1 MKSNT
6 IHNHIKSPLLEFLY
20 YIRER
25 EASYV
30 LSGSVDPVSLP
41 FIDSVKASLLKEAA
55 NVGLNNESLKSLDNN
70 LQHIISIPE
79 ASISVLEKY
88 VIGILLGGEKCCISF
103 NRDGVITK
111 SINRQAVV
119 SIDLR
124 EIINNT
130 FPGLPIGTEELKLSI
145 VKEKEQQVIDILRKQ
160 NFHAVKV
167 IKRGKVLDR
176 VECEEKLSINK
187 RVIDIMKEAA
197 FQNIEI
203 KQESGKPVYMNRVV
217 KTKLY

>member
-1 MKSNT
+1 MKSDT
-6 IHNHIKSPLLEFLY
+6 IHNHIKSPLVELLY

-25 EASYV
+25 KVSYV
-30 LSGSVDPVSLP
+30 LLGSVDPVSLS

-55 NVGLNNESLKSLDNN
+55 NVGLNNESLQSLDNN
-70 LQHIISIPE
+70 LQGIVKVSE
-79 ASISVLEKY
+79 TSVGVLEKY
-88 VIGILLGGEKCCISF
+88 VIDILLGGYECCISF
-103 NRDGVITK
+103 NRDGVITE

-145 VKEKEQQVIDILRKQ
+145 IKRKEQQVIDILREQ
-160 NFHAVKV
+160 NFHTIKV
-167 IKRGKVLDR
+167 IKRGKALDR
-176 VECEEKLSINK
+176 VECEEKLPIHK

-217 KTKLY
+217 KTKL

>member
-6 IHNHIKSPLLEFLY
+6 IHNHNKSPLLELLY

-25 EASYV
+25 EANYV
-30 LSGSVDPVSLP
+30 LSGSVDLVSLP

-55 NVGLNNESLKSLDNN
+55 NVGLNNESLQSLDNN
-70 LQHIISIPE
+70 LQGIVKVSE
-79 ASISVLEKY
+79 TSVGVLEKY
-88 VIGILLGGEKCCISF
+88 VIDILLGGYECCISF
-103 NRDGVITK
+103 NRDGVITE
-111 SINRQAVV
+111 SISRKAVV

-124 EIINNT
+124 EIINST
-130 FPGLPIGTEELKLSI
+130 FPGLPIDTEVMNLSTI
-145 VKEKEQQVIDILRKQ
+145 KEKEKRVIDILRER
-160 NFHAVKV
+160 NFHAIKV
-167 IKRGKVLDR
+167 IKRGKALDR
-176 VECEEKLSINK
+176 VECEEKLPIDK

-217 KTKLY
+217 KTKL